1 MTIYCGVRAG
11 DGISEFYK
19 ATLMQDVKEI
29 GPVCVVGYMSVETS
43 IAMTQLWESPF
54 AGDTAGNAGGKY
66 EKTAQVAQVMGGMT
80 TKTSWNSKM
89 VWGGAEALS
98 FNLTLQF
105 IAYADAKIEVND
117 AIKYLMMMSSPSVGL
132 TPLQAVPGIV
142 KLNLGRRIL
151 TDVYIKSV
159 SYNESAPKTPD
170 GFFTHNEIVLEL
182 SLDGALNARDVSNVF
197 K

>member
-19 ATLMQDVKEI
+19 ATLMQNIKGI
-29 GPVCVVGYMSVETS
+29 GPVTVVGYMSGETS
-43 IAMTQLWESPF
+43 IEMNQLWESPF
-54 AGDTAGNAGGKY
+54 EGDTAGNAGGK
-66 EKTAQVAQVMGGMT
+66 EKVAQVGQTLVGMT

-89 VWGGAEALS
+89 VWGGAEALT
-98 FNLTLQF
+98 FNIKLQF
-105 IAYADAKIEVND
+105 IAYSDAKIEVND
-117 AIKYLMMMSSPSVGL
+117 AIKYLMMMSSPSTGL
-132 TPLQAVPGIV
+132 TPLQAVPGAV

-159 SYNESAPKTPD
+159 SYNEAAPKTED

-182 SLDGALNARDVSNVF
+182 SVDGALNASEVAVVF